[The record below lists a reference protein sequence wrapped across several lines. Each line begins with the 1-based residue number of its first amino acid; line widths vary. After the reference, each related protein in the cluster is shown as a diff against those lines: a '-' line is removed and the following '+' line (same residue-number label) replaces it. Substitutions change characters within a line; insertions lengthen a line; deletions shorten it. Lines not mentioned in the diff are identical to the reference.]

1 MCVVYIADYVALKDL
16 ELTEN
21 QLMDGTTS
29 VKNMASLQI
38 PLTGEDL
45 ICH

>member
-1 MCVVYIADYVALKDL
+1 MYVVYIADYVALKDL

-21 QLMDGTTS
+21 QLMERTTS
-29 VKNMASLQI
+29 IKNMAGLQI